1 MNRKERRAN
10 VKGAF
15 GLNDPYHRQRIKDK
29 TVILV
34 DDVLTTGATVNE
46 CSQVLID
53 AGAKTVN
60 VLTLARVKG
69 LDSFSDID

>member
-1 MNRKERRAN
+1 MNRKERQAN

-15 GLNDPYHRQRIKDK
+15 GLNPHYREHIKGK
-29 TVILV
+29 TIVLI

-46 CSQVLID
+46 CSRILLS
-53 AGAKTVN
+53 AGAKKVN

-69 LDSFSDID
+69 FC